1 MPTENCGSGVGPA
14 AESLPDER
22 DSTPAVCRG
31 LSVLLLAAF
40 AVDLAAAT
48 VGLATQFLGIKLNA
62 STVLL
67 GLYGTVGATVYGVGC
82 FFAGRSSDRFGR
94 RISAAFLALAAVVWL
109 VLGLQRSPYTL
120 LYLIPVGSGCLAFF
134 WPLVQAWIGDLV
146 PDGRRL
152 TVVLGSFNVLWTAGL
167 MVGPVL
173 CGYLWGFHNLAPFL
187 LVMAVA
193 WGVALSLLTVP
204 TVDGSGEDD
213 ASGGNGS
220 PTRFDPRTD
229 LYLPLAWLANFAS
242 WFGAGAAR
250 TLFPKVGT
258 EMGFSE
264 VTIGWV
270 LFANLAGQ
278 LLAFLGLRQ
287 ATWWHYRRKPLM
299 LGLLIGALGMAA
311 SVWAESPLAFGL
323 AFAWVGTANGFTYV
337 ASLFYSLQAPQRLR
351 GRRTGIHEAI
361 IGAGLAGGPLVGGLV
376 GTAFGLRAIFV
387 AGAVVFA
394 GVLLAELLLWA
405 RYRATPARTV

>member
-1 MPTENCGSGVGPA
+1 M
-14 AESLPDER
+14 
-22 DSTPAVCRG
+22 
-31 LSVLLLAAF
+31 LLAAF
-40 AVDLAAAT
+40 AIDLASAT

-67 GLYGTVGATVYGVGC
+67 GLYGTVGSTVYGVGC

-94 RISAAFLALAAVVWL
+94 RMSAAFLAVAGLVWL
-109 VLGLQRSPYTL
+109 ALGLQRSPYTL
-120 LYLIPVGSGCLAFF
+120 LYLIPIGSGCLSFF

-146 PDGRRL
+146 PDGRKL

-173 CGYLWGFHNLAPFL
+173 CGYLWGAHSLAPFL
-187 LVMAVA
+187 AAIAIA
-193 WGVALSLLTVP
+193 WGVALGLLTVP
-204 TVDGSGEDD
+204 TSDGGGEDE
-213 ASGGNGS
+213 APGPNGS
-220 PTRFDPRTD
+220 PVRFDPRTD

-242 WFGAGAAR
+242 WFAAGAAR

-258 EMGFSE
+258 ELSFSE

-278 LLAFLGLRQ
+278 LLAFLALRQ
-287 ATWWHYRRKPLM
+287 ATWWHYRRKPLI
-299 LGLLIGALGMAA
+299 LGLLIGTLGMAA

-323 AFAWVGTANGFTYV
+323 AFAWVGAANGFTYV

-361 IGAGLAGGPLVGGLV
+361 IGAGLAGGPLVGGLM

-387 AGAVVFA
+387 VGAMVFA
-394 GVLLAELLLWA
+394 GVLLVEVLLWVT
-405 RYRATPARTV
+405 YRPAPARAV